1 MAFVLIATADM
12 HMSPKNNTLHK
23 LAICLACLA
32 ILSLGLPAQAQIASS
47 SLPRMTKEEVVPTRS
62 DFVAP
67 NTLLG
72 DWGGLRSALDQY
84 GIGFTLN
91 QTSDYV
97 GNTHGGIQQGFVYDG
112 LLDLEVDIDLNKAVG
127 WKGGKVHFT
136 GYGIQGQN
144 LATQY
149 VGSVFTTTNV
159 EANPSIPKV
168 GEFWFEQTLLDNQLG
183 IRAGLLEADRYYI
196 ISPTAN
202 VFVNSTFGFPD
213 SWETNMPG
221 SGPGY
226 PNATPGLLAS
236 YDFNDDWKV
245 TASVMN
251 GTPNGPDTTSSQ
263 YGITLPIGTGTLSWL
278 ETAFSPEWSLGNQ
291 VLPGY
296 YKLGGWYNSYTVDNV
311 TLDDSGR
318 TFSNPINTTYKG
330 QYSVYGLVDQALWRE
345 ANSTTQGLNAFARV
359 TYSPQTNRNL
369 ITWYFDTGLA
379 YIGLFDG
386 RPEDI
391 IGLGFAWAK
400 FTPYLN
406 SQISSQ
412 NILAGTQTPMATA
425 ESLIELTYQAPIS
438 PWLTLQPFFQY
449 AMNPGGKAPMPNNPN
464 QAIPSATVVGLRAN
478 VAF

>member
-1 MAFVLIATADM
+1 MAFVLIAAAHVM
-12 HMSPKNNTLHK
+12 NTQTNALHK
-23 LAICLACLA
+23 LINRLACLV
-32 ILSLGLPAQAQIASS
+32 ILSLVIPAQAQIASS
-47 SLPRMTKEEVVPTRS
+47 SLPRMTKEEVLPTRS
-62 DFVAP
+62 DFVVP
-67 NTLLG
+67 STLLG

-97 GNTHGGIQQGFVYDG
+97 GNTQGGIRQGFVYDG
-112 LLDLEVDIDLNKAVG
+112 LLDLEIDIDLNKAIG
-127 WKGGKVHFT
+127 WKGGKIHFT

-144 LATQY
+144 LATQF
-149 VGSVFTTTNV
+149 VGSVLTTTNV

-168 GEFWFEQTLLDNQLG
+168 GEFWFEQKLMDNQLG

-213 SWETNMPG
+213 GWEANMPG

-226 PNATPGLLAS
+226 PNAAPGLLAS
-236 YDFNDDWKV
+236 YDFNEDWKI

-251 GTPNGPDTTSSQ
+251 GIPNGPDTSSSQ
-263 YGITLPIGTGTLSWL
+263 YGTTLPVGNGTLSWL
-278 ETAFSPEWSLGNQ
+278 ETAFSPGWFLGNQ

-296 YKLGGWYNSYTVDNV
+296 YKLGGWYNSYTINNV
-311 TLDDSGR
+311 TLSESGR

-330 QYSVYGLVDQALWRE
+330 QYSVYGLIDQALWRE
-345 ANSTTQGLNAFARV
+345 KNSSTQGLNAFARV
-359 TYSPQTNRNL
+359 TYSPQTSRNL

-379 YIGLFDG
+379 YIGLFER

-400 FTPYLN
+400 FTPFLN
-406 SQISSQ
+406 GQISAQ

-449 AMNPGGKAPMPNNPN
+449 AVNPGGKAPMPNNPN
-464 QAIPSATVVGLRAN
+464 QAIPNATIVGLRAN

>member
-1 MAFVLIATADM
+1 MSALVLPWSNPLYAEI
-12 HMSPKNNTLHK
+12 
-23 LAICLACLA
+23 
-32 ILSLGLPAQAQIASS
+32 SLF
-47 SLPRMTKEEVVPTRS
+47 SLPRLSPEEILPTRS
-62 DFVAP
+62 DFLSQK
-67 NTLLG
+67 TLLG
-72 DWGGLRSALDQY
+72 DWGGLRPWLDQY
-84 GIGFTLN
+84 GISFTLN

-97 GNTHGGIQQGFVYDG
+97 GNTRGGIRQGFVYDG
-112 LLDLEVDIDLNKAVG
+112 LLDLELDIDLNKALG
-127 WKGGKVHFT
+127 WQGGKIHFT
-136 GYGIQGQN
+136 GYGIQGQD
-144 LATQY
+144 LSSQY
-149 VGSVFTTTNV
+149 IGSVLTTTNV
-159 EANPSIPKV
+159 ESSPSIPKV
-168 GEFWFEQTLLDNQLG
+168 GEFWLEQKLVEDRLG
-183 IRAGLLEADRYYI
+183 IRVGLLEADRYFN

-213 SWETNMPG
+213 SWEANMPG

-226 PNATPGLLAS
+226 PNATPGVLAS
-236 YDFNDDWKV
+236 YDFNNDWKI

-251 GTPNGPDTTSSQ
+251 GTPNGPETSSSQ
-263 YGITLPIGTGTLSWL
+263 YGTKLPVGNGTLSWL
-278 ETAFSPEWSLGNQ
+278 EGAFTPEWSLGDQ

-296 YKLGGWYNSYTVDNV
+296 YKLGGWYNSYSIDNV
-311 TLDDSGR
+311 TLDDTGR
-318 TFSNPINTTYKG
+318 TFDNPVNTSDRG

-359 TYSPQTNRNL
+359 TFSPQTERNL
-369 ITWYFDTGLA
+369 VTWYFDTGLA

-386 RPEDI
+386 RPDDI

-406 SQISSQ
+406 GQIAAQ
-412 NILAGTQTPMATA
+412 NTQAGTQTPMATA

-449 AMNPGGKAPMPNNPN
+449 AINPGGKAPMPNNPN

>member
-1 MAFVLIATADM
+1 MAFVLMAMAQLMNPQD
-12 HMSPKNNTLHK
+12 NALRK
-23 LAICLACLA
+23 LIISLACLST
-32 ILSLGLPAQAQIASS
+32 LSFGLQAQAQMAST
-47 SLPRMTKEEVVPTRS
+47 SLPRMTKEEVLPTRS
-62 DFVAP
+62 DFVVPA
-67 NTLLG
+67 TLFG
-72 DWGGLRSALDQY
+72 DWGGLRSTLDQN

-97 GNTHGGIQQGFVYDG
+97 GNTHGGIRQGFVYDG
-112 LLDLEVDIDLNKAVG
+112 LLDLEVDIDLNKSIG
-127 WKGGKVHFT
+127 WTGGKIHFT

-144 LATQY
+144 LGTQF
-149 VGSVFTTTNV
+149 VGSVLTTTNV

-168 GEFWFEQTLLDNQLG
+168 GEFWFEQKLLENRLG

-226 PNATPGLLAS
+226 PNAAPGLLAS
-236 YDFNDDWKV
+236 YDFNEDWKV

-251 GTPNGPDTTSSQ
+251 GIPNGPDTTSSQ
-263 YGITLPIGTGTLSWL
+263 YGITTLPIGNGALSWF

-296 YKLGGWYNSYTVDNV
+296 YKLGGWYNSYMINNI
-311 TLDDSGR
+311 TLSESGR
-318 TFSNPINTTYKG
+318 TFNNPTNTAYKG
-330 QYSVYGLVDQALWRE
+330 QYSVYGLIDQALWRE
-345 ANSTTQGLNAFARV
+345 ANSSTQGLNAFARV
-359 TYSPQTNRNL
+359 TYSPQANRNL
-369 ITWYFDTGLA
+369 ITWYFDTGIA
-379 YIGLFDG
+379 YVGLFDR

-406 SQISSQ
+406 AQIASQ

-425 ESLIELTYQAPIS
+425 ESLIEFTYQAPIS

-449 AMNPGGKAPMPNNPN
+449 AINPGGKAPMPNQPN
-464 QAIPSATVVGLRAN
+464 QPIPSATVVGLRAN